1 MVKANFFKAIAAG
14 VILYRVVKY
23 IGQQKRSIESWNY
36 RIKGFSL
43 VRIDL
48 HSIEFEIILDVM
60 NKSGAA
66 IRAGMFDLDVILE
79 GIKVGRIN
87 SNDFFEIKPH
97 SNTAIPFR
105 LKVYLK
111 DLGTNRSRLINM
123 LQSNPNFKIE
133 LNGNFQVETLP
144 GLYKAVP
151 VDYETRIS
159 NLITG

>member
-14 VILYRVVKY
+14 IILYRVVKY
-23 IGQQKRSIESWNY
+23 IGQQKRSIESWDY

-48 HSIEFEIILDVM
+48 HSIEFQIVLDVI

-66 IRAGMFDLDVILE
+66 IKAGMFDLDTILE
-79 GIKVGRIN
+79 GIKVGRI
-87 SNDFFEIKPH
+87 STNDFFEIKPY
-97 SNTAIPFR
+97 SNTEIPFR

-111 DLGTNRSRLINM
+111 DLGTNRSRLIDL

-133 LNGNFQVETLP
+133 LNGTFQVETLP
-144 GLYKAVP
+144 GVYKPVP
-151 VDYETRIS
+151 VDYETRIA